1 MESKHPKFVLLSY
14 PVINLLEL
22 FILNFIKS

>member
-1 MESKHPKFVLLSY
+1 MESKHLKFVLLSH

>member
-1 MESKHPKFVLLSY
+1 MESKHLKFVLLSY